1 MSPAR
6 PYSGNEITSVFTFA
20 EVVLLNAFFIN
31 IIASFYLDTCI
42 DDRDKVDTFFFH
54 FIDIGLK
61 VREVFLIDCEI
72 FVVFHVIDIHVY
84 HIDWNIVFTISVSS
98 FSEVVSSC
106 ISPAALTETK
116 CEFRRDIASSND
128 FTELFYDIVRSFT
141 LDHIQIKVCI
151 LTGDL

>member
-20 EVVLLNAFFIN
+20 EVVFLNAFFIN

-54 FIDIGLK
+54 FIDIGFE

-72 FVVFHVIDIHVY
+72 FVVFHIIDIHVY
-84 HIDWNIVFTISVSS
+84 HIDRNIVFTISVSC
-98 FSEVVSSC
+98 FSEIVSSC

-116 CEFRRDIASSND
+116 CEFRRNIASSDD
-128 FTELFYDIVRSFT
+128 FTELFYNIVRSFA
-141 LDHIQIKVCI
+141 LDYIQIKVCI